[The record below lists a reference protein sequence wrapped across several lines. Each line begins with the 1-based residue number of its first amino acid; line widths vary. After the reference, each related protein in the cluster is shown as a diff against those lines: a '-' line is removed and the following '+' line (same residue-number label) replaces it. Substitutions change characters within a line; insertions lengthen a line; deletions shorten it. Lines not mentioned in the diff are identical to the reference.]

1 MVNISVLCFS
11 RRSEVVKLPIKY
23 KSNVHVPEGKDN
35 THTQKKFYLIFIH

>member
-35 THTQKKFYLIFIH
+35 TKKVLSYFYPLA